1 MNLSEEISL
10 LFKILN
16 KDFCLTK
23 FPVEVENISIL
34 VYNNYH
40 YDESPDSI
48 TRLLRNSLPKNIK
61 PRLFVEFKLKDVK
74 TMIPGFLTPLF
85 YETLIELIKCLG
97 FFELL
102 KSIDLNIELK

>member
-16 KDFCLTK
+16 KNFCLTK
-23 FPVEVENISIL
+23 FPVEVENISFL
-34 VYNNYH
+34 VCNNYH
-40 YDESPDSI
+40 YDESPNSI

-85 YETLIELIKCLG
+85 YETLIDLIKCLG